1 MNEILMRKHTKR
13 VMSYGIPKT
22 VALEI
27 VETAF
32 EVSSNNIEMAINY
45 AIDLQYGLG
54 FTQRNRAK

>member
-1 MNEILMRKHTKR
+1 MRKHTKR

-32 EVSSNNIEMAINY
+32 EVSSNNVEMAINY